1 MGKGGLCALLALL
14 PYLSLY
20 LGKKEA
26 CEKMTPHFF
35 TGSSYPERCAILL
48 GNEGNGLSDTV
59 TALSD
64 ERVFIPM
71 EGKTESLNVAVAG
84 ALLLYEARRK
94 HASAVSR

>member
-35 TGSSYPERCAILL
+35 TGPEK
-48 GNEGNGLSDTV
+48 EEMFQSLS
-59 TALSD
+59 
-64 ERVFIPM
+64 
-71 EGKTESLNVAVAG
+71 G
-84 ALLLYEARRK
+84 ARRLPSLRQK
-94 HASAVSR
+94 R